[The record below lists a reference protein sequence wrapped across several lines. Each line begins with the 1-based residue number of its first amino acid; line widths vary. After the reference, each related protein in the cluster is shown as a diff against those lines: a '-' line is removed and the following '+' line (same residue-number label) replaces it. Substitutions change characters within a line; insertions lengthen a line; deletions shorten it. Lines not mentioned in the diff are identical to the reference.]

1 MTGAA
6 RHPKL
11 VAGLRGL
18 LGVAMIVAGVLHFVI
33 PHYYMLIMP
42 AYLPWHLALVLI
54 SGVFEIG
61 LGLALFVPRLRPIAG
76 WGLIALLVAVWPANI
91 WMATDGVPGVDISP
105 VLAWVRVAV
114 QPLFMVWAWAVSRPD

>member
-1 MTGAA
+1 VSG
-6 RHPKL
+6 
-11 VAGLRGL
+11 VSGLRGL

-61 LGLALFVPRLRPIAG
+61 LGVALFIPRLRPLAG